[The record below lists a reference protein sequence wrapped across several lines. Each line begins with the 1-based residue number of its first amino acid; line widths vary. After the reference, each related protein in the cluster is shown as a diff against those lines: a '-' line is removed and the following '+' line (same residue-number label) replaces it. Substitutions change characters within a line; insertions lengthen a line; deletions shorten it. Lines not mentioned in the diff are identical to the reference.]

1 MKNHQLI
8 ALLQAFDPLMPV
20 HLKVRYINDKGF
32 PMTEEQAI
40 DGVNVKQNENEDIV
54 SININAHF
62 GNL

>member
-40 DGVNVKQNENEDIV
+40 DGLSFNRNENLAIE